1 MPSSEF
7 IQVVRVLVKQLHSFS
22 NSADLDV
29 TPMASLRALVP
40 PMMNSQ
46 VNNFSRQ
53 MLQRWPLDS
62 SFLVVLELWLS
73 YIQPWRYTLNKQN
86 GIDEAMAAIPAKF
99 EKFIV
104 ENAASY
110 TQTFIQLLPRLERLD
125 FASVKNV
132 SILYRL
138 AKVFSQSNL
147 SQILRMHDRRLL
159 SEHLTSSPNRSNLLQ
174 NMSAQSNQSPS
185 CAPSS
190 PRATQDVTD
199 SFDHTTTIY
208 YSHRSDITF
217 LQDDDAYVCLFGVT
231 ECQTPILNKLNQFT
245 QKLFASYETANRMVN
260 QLEASVQ
267 QRYHG
272 FVGYIKWYLAQEEEE
287 EHTQSIH
294 DAQKIADILG
304 FVVTSFYEIFKEEL
318 PNLMNDFTEFQQT
331 SRSIPASLLE
341 DTNISDHMNL
351 NQHSPRSMVTLS
363 SHFILHVEVT
373 NDFFSH
379 NIDVGTCQKCAV
391 YW

>member
-7 IQVVRVLVKQLHSFS
+7 IQVVRVLVKQLHSFA

-40 PMMNSQ
+40 AMMNSQ

-73 YIQPWRYTLNKQN
+73 YIQPWRYTLNKQS
-86 GIDEAMAAIPAKF
+86 GIEESVVAIPAKF
-99 EKFIV
+99 EKFIM

-110 TQTFIQLLPRLERLD
+110 TQTFIQLLPRFERLD

-132 SILYRL
+132 SIVYRL

-147 SQILRMHDRRLL
+147 AQILRMHDRRLL
-159 SEHLTSSPNRSNLLQ
+159 SEHLTSSPNRSNLLH
-174 NMSAQSNQSPS
+174 NLSTQSNHSS
-185 CAPSS
+185 TGANSMPSS
-190 PRATQDVTD
+190 PRAAQDVTD
-199 SFDHTTTIY
+199 SFDPTTTTY

-217 LQDDDAYVCLFGVT
+217 AQDDDAYVCLFGVT
-231 ECQTPILNKLNQFT
+231 ECQTSIITKLNQFT
-245 QKLFASYETANRMVN
+245 QKLFASYEMTNRLVN

-272 FVGYIKWYLAQEEEE
+272 FVGYIKWYMAQEEEE
-287 EHTQSIH
+287 EHTQSIN
-294 DAQKIADILG
+294 DAQKIAEILE
-304 FVVTSFYEIFKEEL
+304 FVVTAFGKIFQEEL
-318 PNLMNDFTEFQQT
+318 PNLMNDFNEFKQS
-331 SRSIPASLLE
+331 SRSSIAASLLE
-341 DTNISDHMNL
+341 DTNISDNL
-351 NQHSPRSMVTLS
+351 NMNQHSPRSMVTYSTRYYVVLIS
-363 SHFILHVEVT
+363 CCLFR
-373 NDFFSH
+373 
-379 NIDVGTCQKCAV
+379 
-391 YW
+391 